1 MAKAKPFFYGGQAV
15 LEGVMIRGRRAM
27 VIAVRKP
34 DGDIAIKREPLAPW
48 ATGRL
53 RDIPLIRGV
62 IALAETLTLGTKA
75 LFYSASA
82 ALGEEAELKGGAIW
96 PMLVLALALV
106 VGLFFV
112 LPLFIIGQ
120 FDKYIVSDVTSNLV
134 EGGIRLAIFLIYL
147 TGISLVPDIRRVFA
161 YHGAEHKTVNAFE
174 AGEPLEVKAVQ
185 KYSTAHLRCGTAFL
199 LIVLVIA
206 LLAFAFLGR
215 PPLWIRMLSRV
226 ALLPVIAAVSY
237 EVLRLS
243 ARLGHGQVMRWVMGP
258 GLLLQRMT
266 TRQPDDSQVEVAIR
280 AMNGALEA
288 DRETEAVNTVASP
301 APSGAA
307 AP

>member
-1 MAKAKPFFYGGQAV
+1 
-15 LEGVMIRGRRAM
+15 M

-34 DGDIAIKREPLAPW
+34 DGNIALKREILAPW

-53 RDIPLIRGV
+53 RDIPLVRGV

-75 LFYSASA
+75 LFYSANA
-82 ALGEEAELKGGAIW
+82 ALGEDAELKGNAIW
-96 PMLVLALALV
+96 PMLAVALALV

-112 LPLFIIGQ
+112 LPLFVIGQ
-120 FDKYIVSDVTSNLV
+120 IDKYIASDVTSNLV
-134 EGGIRLAIFLIYL
+134 EGVLRLAIFLVYL
-147 TGISLVPDIRRVFA
+147 IVISRVPDIRRVFA
-161 YHGAEHKTVNAFE
+161 YHGAEHKAVNAFE

-199 LIVLVIA
+199 LIVMVIA

-226 ALLPVIAAVSY
+226 ALLPVIAAASY

-243 ARLGHGQVMRWVMGP
+243 ARLGHGRVMRWVMGP

-266 TRQPDDSQVEVAIR
+266 TRQPDDAQVEVAIS

-288 DRETEAVNTVASP
+288 DRETAAVSP
-301 APSGAA
+301 AASVEPSGAGA
-307 AP
+307 SPSP